1 VRKYTP
7 RVVPSVKSASAN
19 RSRGRA
25 PSPAPA
31 AAAAVGVAAWLP
43 PARASPSPRCA
54 ATDGDDTL
62 VRAAADVD
70 RALCARIQC
79 RSC

>member
-1 VRKYTP
+1 
-7 RVVPSVKSASAN
+7 
-19 RSRGRA
+19 
-25 PSPAPA
+25 
-31 AAAAVGVAAWLP
+31 VGVAARAAADVGVAPWLP

-70 RALCARIQC
+70 RALCARIE
-79 RSC
+79 